1 MTKTMYIQPSV
12 KVTEMI
18 MVQTLC
24 ASVGGSTTG
33 AGVPLSTFTPGATT
47 DEQL

>member
-12 KVTEMI
+12 IVTEMQMI
-18 MVQTLC
+18 QTLC
-24 ASVGGSTTG
+24 ASGGASS
-33 AGVPLSTFTPGATT
+33 PFRPMDPGATT

>member
-1 MTKTMYIQPSV
+1 MKKHMYIQPSV
-12 KVTEMI
+12 ALTELA

-24 ASVGGSTTG
+24 ASGG
-33 AGVPLSTFTPGATT
+33 AGAPPFSPIDPGATT

>member
-1 MTKTMYIQPSV
+1 MTKIMYIQPSV
-12 KVTEMI
+12 QVTEMI

-24 ASVGGSTTG
+24 ASGDPSGSSFS
-33 AGVPLSTFTPGATT
+33 PMDPNATT

>member
-12 KVTEMI
+12 MVTEMQMI
-18 MVQTLC
+18 QTLC
-24 ASVGGSTTG
+24 ASGG
-33 AGVPLSTFTPGATT
+33 AGAPPFSPMTPGATT